1 MLFLRQLT
9 FRRFLINN
17 LKTNCRI
24 QCGLHFFFIFPPKL
38 YFLRKPL
45 TKLIHF
51 LNQIFCQKDFLPKNL
66 SLETTAAFEEAHFLL
81 KILIEKIF
89 LSKNRYIKNR
99 QVVKSLFSTCT
110 VLRTF
115 LISNCYVC
123 YFLYASSFS
132 SRKYRMKALKC
143 FLDCSKAK
151 HVKFMHL

>member
-1 MLFLRQLT
+1 MLFSRQLT

-24 QCGLHFFFIFPPKL
+24 HCGLHFFFIFPPKL

-45 TKLIHF
+45 IKLIHF

-66 SLETTAAFEEAHFLL
+66 SSETTGAFEEAHFLL
-81 KILIEKIF
+81 KILIGKIF
-89 LSKNRYIKNR
+89 LSKNR

-115 LISNCYVC
+115 LISNCYVF

-143 FLDCSKAK
+143 FLDCSKAR